1 MLTFQSFNLSQKTL
15 EALEIMG
22 YKDPTDIQKKAI
34 PLILAGDD
42 LVGQAQTGTG
52 KTAAFGIPIVEKVKF
67 KKKELQALILVPTR
81 ELAIQVSEEI
91 RNIGKNKRIFV
102 LTFYGGKPLQKQIEL
117 LQKRVGKVL
126 VGTPGRIK
134 DLINRGYLKL
144 DGIKMLVLDEADRML
159 DMGFIDD
166 IDYISSQIPK
176 ERQTLLFS
184 ATLPKEILVLAEKYL
199 RDGYK
204 TIKVKPEEITLKQIS
219 QEVYKVP
226 SHMKFEK
233 LTAILSIWQEPKIII
248 FVQTKLEA
256 EELAKALREEGYSVK
271 AIHGDYPQKKREM
284 VMKGFKAG
292 EFKILVA
299 TDVASRGLDIKD
311 VGLVINYGL
320 PKDAESYIHRIGRTG
335 RAGQTGTAISL
346 MSRSEEKFL
355 RNIMF
360 KTKVTPMV
368 KSI

>member
-1 MLTFQSFNLSQKTL
+1 MLDFQSFNLSQGTL
-15 EALEIMG
+15 EALSSMG
-22 YKDPTDIQKKAI
+22 YTIPTDIQKKAL
-34 PLILAGDD
+34 PLVLAGED

-52 KTAAFGIPIVEKVKF
+52 KTAAFGIPIVEKVDLKA
-67 KKKELQALILVPTR
+67 KEIQALVLVPTR

-91 RNIGKNKRIFV
+91 RNIGKNKRLFV
-102 LTFYGGKPLQKQIEL
+102 LTFYGGKPLQKQREL
-117 LQKRVGKVL
+117 LQKKIGKVL

-144 DGIKMLVLDEADRML
+144 DKVKILVLDEADRML
-159 DMGFIDD
+159 DMGFIED
-166 IDYISSQIPK
+166 IDYIISKTPK
-176 ERQTLLFS
+176 GRQTLLFS
-184 ATLPKEILVLAEKYL
+184 ATLPKDIWALAEKYL
-199 RDGYK
+199 REGYK

-233 LTAILSIWQEPKIII
+233 LTAILDLWQEPKVII

-256 EELAKALREEGYSVK
+256 EDLAKALREKGYSVK
-271 AIHGDYPQKKREM
+271 AIHGDYPQKKRET
-284 VMKGFKAG
+284 VMRGFKAG

-360 KTKVTPMV
+360 KTKVNPMV
-368 KSI
+368 RSI